1 MSNLNNMND
10 SYLTFQGKTY
20 VLTGEDSANPS
31 SYVVRQFGLSES
43 DFFFSGQLPFLRLS
57 LRLLGG
63 KGGFG
68 RAMMQEGQRRSRRL
82 PEHKD
87 ACRTLSGKRIGFMK
101 AKRRVVELRAK
112 IKELEEKKA
121 EEKAAIKRTNKQK
134 ELENIENKEI
144 QIGESILNAVKYGI
158 ENVSENKEN
167 EEEPKVNEIDS
178 DFEML
183 FE

>member
-1 MSNLNNMND
+1 MRD
-10 SYLTFQGKTY
+10 SFLTFQGKTY
-20 VLTGEDSANPS
+20 ILTEEDSNDPS
-31 SYVVRQFGLSES
+31 SYVIRQFGLNEI
-43 DFFFSGQLPFLRLS
+43 DFFFTGQLPFLHLS
-57 LRLLGG
+57 LRLRGG

-68 RAMMQEGQRRSRRL
+68 RAMLQEGQRRSRRL

-87 ACRTLSGKRIGFMK
+87 SCRTLSGKRIGYIK

-121 EEKAAIKRTNKQK
+121 EEKAIIKRTNKAR
-134 ELENIENKEI
+134 ELENIEKKEI
-144 QIGESILNAVKYGI
+144 QIGESISNAVKFGI
-158 ENVSENKEN
+158 ENILEDKEN
-167 EEEPKVNEIDS
+167 ISEESKVNEADS